1 MNYTELQVTTNFFS
15 MVRVSRTSMSELLK
29 FPCGKV
35 LKNLSIDPQ
44 QTLVEKK
51 LYQ

>member
-15 MVRVSRTSMSELLK
+15 MVRVSRTSMSELLNSS
-29 FPCGKV
+29 CGKV
-35 LKNLSIDPQ
+35 LKNLSIHPQ

>member
-1 MNYTELQVTTNFFS
+1 MNYTELQVTINFFS